1 MPHAVGVPFNGV
13 PLAAFLECL
22 ALSSRNSFLLGNLR
36 TKGQPTKVFEERE
49 GVAACM

>member
-1 MPHAVGVPFNGV
+1 MPHAAGVPVNGV
-13 PLAAFLECL
+13 PLAAFFECL
-22 ALSSRNSFLLGNLR
+22 ALSSRSSFLLDNLR

>member
-1 MPHAVGVPFNGV
+1 MPHAAEVPFNGV

-22 ALSSRNSFLLGNLR
+22 ALSGRSSFLLGNLR
-36 TKGQPTKVFEERE
+36 TKEEPTKVFEERE